1 MIDLKTDLKERRL
14 IETLDTAVR
23 QESVALVLERIVTR
37 LDQEL
42 TDEPDALMA
51 WEVVP
56 LTTYGVEL
64 PKVILS
70 SWVFVLRADV
80 ATGAEYHPNSQQRMM
95 SYRGEGDFPVWN
107 EGKWQSNFLTSA
119 PNAPLENRWLSIPT
133 NTWHQSLK
141 PKENWVIVSFHSAKA
156 AELTEVRGDPANP
169 TSLDS
174 SRYLEREHGAG

>member
-1 MIDLKTDLKERRL
+1 MIDLKTDLEERKL

-23 QESVALVLERIVTR
+23 QESVTPVLNEIITR
-37 LDQEL
+37 LDRKL

-56 LTTYGVEL
+56 LSTYGVEL
-64 PKVILS
+64 PSVTLS

-95 SYRGEGDFPVWN
+95 SYRGAGDFPVWN
-107 EGKWQSNFLTSA
+107 EGRWQSNFLTSA
-119 PNAPLENRWLSIPT
+119 PDAPLETRWLSIPP
-133 NTWHQSLK
+133 NTWHQSMK
-141 PKENWVIVSFHSAKA
+141 PKENWVIVSFHSARE
-156 AELTEVRGDPANP
+156 AELTEERGDPANP

-174 SRYLEREHGAG
+174 RRYLEPKT